1 MSVSH
6 DESSTEFLA
15 ALINEDDGSHDEAG
29 GAAPK
34 ETSTEIS
41 SDTPIPTPCCAECS
55 FVEPGLIK
63 ATTAGGHGRLLCRE
77 CHVYEAPDLYAE
89 GFVLAWLPD
98 YSRSGLSLLVKL
110 WPTAQKIG
118 LEYEVATQA
127 YRKATPEGS
136 EHRDIRKLSTFFIPS
151 KDVSHDKE
159 TQLAEAMIVS
169 VDKGFKPFI
178 VEISEGITA
187 ASDIFGNASFKEIH
201 AALPHL
207 ADEDRNRLLFGL
219 RYIPKQINVKRLKT
233 FETKWFKD
241 SLYRE
246 LVNEINNRIPKAAK
260 PDAGDTE
267 TGGGHTDT
275 PSIENDNS
283 QPTTQLAA
291 SEAVDLDQ
299 ATQKPGQEPNRRHW
313 IKRLIGWGE

>member
-6 DESSTEFLA
+6 DDHSTEFLA
-15 ALINEDDGSHDEAG
+15 TLVNDDGGSLD
-29 GAAPK
+29 GANKSSPK
-34 ETSTEIS
+34 ETSPEINVAAEIQS
-41 SDTPIPTPCCAECS
+41 NACAVCG
-55 FVEPGLIK
+55 FIEPGLIK
-63 ATTAGGHGRLLCRE
+63 TSAADGNDRLLCRE

-89 GFVLAWLPD
+89 DFVLAWLPD

-118 LEYEVATQA
+118 LEYEVASQA
-127 YRKATPEGS
+127 YSEAAPEGS

-151 KDVSHDKE
+151 KAVSHDKE

-178 VEISEGITA
+178 VEISEGIKA
-187 ASDIFGNASFKEIH
+187 ASEIFGKASFKEIH
-201 AALPHL
+201 AALPHIP
-207 ADEDRNRLLFGL
+207 DEDRNRLLFAL
-219 RYIPKQINVKRLKT
+219 RYIPKQIDVKRLKT
-233 FETKWFKD
+233 FETEWFKD

-291 SEAVDLDQ
+291 SEAVEVDQ
-299 ATQKPGQEPNRRHW
+299 ANQKPGQEPNRRHW